1 MFSWDD
7 KICILQKKKKI
18 EGISKRTEIYIF
30 PWDLRSL
37 LWHAGWCPAACGIQ
51 FPNQGLTL
59 APCIGS
65 AESRPRDHWVS
76 PSNLFLNAVIHPYCP
91 HLMEIHHHCADHQGK
106 TLSILQGQFCT
117 WNSQLVSHTHCVLSS
132 KQFSELRK
140 NQQKRE
146 PTAFGGGNQCHV

>member
-1 MFSWDD
+1 MVCFQGKLCLNYQPKYFNTLWRDTCFLGMI
-7 KICILQKKKKI
+7 KYVFCKKKKKI

-37 LWHAGWCPAACGIQ
+37 LRHAGWCPAACGIQ

-106 TLSILQGQFCT
+106 TLSILQG
-117 WNSQLVSHTHCVLSS
+117 
-132 KQFSELRK
+132 
-140 NQQKRE
+140 
-146 PTAFGGGNQCHV
+146 